1 MHCQP
6 GLLVTLVEIE
16 HLEVLL
22 RFFEHIFLRF
32 LGHTMLTEA
41 VVLVK
46 LVKLVKLIRTWLAA
60 AHH

>member
-22 RFFEHIFLRF
+22 RFFEHLFLRF
-32 LGHTMLTEA
+32 LGHAMLTEA
-41 VVLVK
+41 VILVK
-46 LVKLVKLIRTWLAA
+46 LVELVKLIDTCVAA